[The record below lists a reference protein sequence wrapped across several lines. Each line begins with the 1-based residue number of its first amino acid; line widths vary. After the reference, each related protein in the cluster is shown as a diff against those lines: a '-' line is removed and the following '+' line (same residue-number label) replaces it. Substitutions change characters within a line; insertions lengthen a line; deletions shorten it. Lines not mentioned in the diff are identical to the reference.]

1 MIQNLNEI
9 LAYKK
14 LNSKN
19 KIKKKI
25 TFDDLIKL
33 SKKCRSPIFQDLK
46 IYMILTVKWHFDYL
60 AKTRKN
66 PTNLNLSLRFW
77 FNILSIFKEF
87 ENLGWIT
94 KNNKKNLKL
103 DIWSNTRK
111 AFNFMWPK
119 NTSKQKYYSSKV
131 MVDLRI
137 DQLVKYISKNKKF
150 LNNKIILDS
159 GCGPGRYVESLLRFK
174 PKEIIGIDSGK
185 DIIKSNQE
193 RFKKFKNI
201 KFIRSKFD
209 KLNFKDE
216 SFDLLI
222 STGVLHHTSTSMP
235 FMIKDHSRVIK
246 KKGHFFVFI
255 VGQGGQELDLW
266 KFCRRV
272 MIDVNIKYAFKT
284 LGNMVSPL
292 RLQGILDHSYGEYK
306 STSRKYFEKILKKN
320 FSKIKKIPG
329 VYGADVTPETF
340 KGDRYFKKRF
350 GSGNLRYL
358 CTK

>member
-1 MIQNLNEI
+1 MTIQFDVLGIGNILMDIIAPVSYDFLKKEGIEKASMSLIGEERASVLTSSLLSQGKVQEI
-9 LAYKK
+9 AGGSAANTLFGINALGLRSGFIGKV
-14 LNSKN
+14 KN
-19 KIKKKI
+19 DKIGNRIKKSMIDGGVDFFSSLNKSGPASGRCLI
-25 TFDDLIKL
+25 AVTPDGERSMSTF
-33 SKKCRSPIFQDLK
+33 
-46 IYMILTVKWHFDYL
+46 
-60 AKTRKN
+60 
-66 PTNLNLSLRFW
+66 
-77 FNILSIFKEF
+77 
-87 ENLGWIT
+87 LGAACMFT
-94 KNNKKNLKL
+94 K
-103 DIWSNTRK
+103 
-111 AFNFMWPK
+111 
-119 NTSKQKYYSSKV
+119 
-131 MVDLRI
+131 
-137 DQLVKYISKNKKF
+137 
-150 LNNKIILDS
+150 
-159 GCGPGRYVESLLRFK
+159 
-174 PKEIIGIDSGK
+174 K

-222 STGVLHHTSTSMP
+222 STGVLHHTSTSIP
-235 FMIKDHSRVIK
+235 FMIKDHARVIK
-246 KKGHFFVFI
+246 KEGHFFVFI

-284 LGNMVSPL
+284 LGNVVSPL

-320 FSKIKKIPG
+320 FSKIKKISG

-358 CTK
+358 CIK